1 MPTPAPI
8 TLAQTLGQTLPQG
21 GTVPLAVAL
30 VAGII
35 LWLFGAK
42 LVKPVFLLL
51 GLAAGGFV
59 GAILLPMTGIPP
71 FDLASITLSPGVT
84 GVLIGGVIGALV
96 ALALF
101 RVVITMTAA
110 LAFAAAGLMG
120 ALVFLHFNPAPP
132 PETPPDQTAAQS
144 DSQSDTQP
152 DGSAPDPLDSID
164 RDAAERT
171 VDAFNASRDAPLL
184 DDETKQDLLDAAE
197 RSRAFLRTAADAIG
211 DELESRTMRE
221 KTIAFASMFGGLALG
236 LLVGVTMPNR
246 TAALVTA
253 LLGAAIWMSAALAL
267 LTARTGE
274 IPDALDRSAIVW
286 GAPGSSSPSW
296 DCSSNWASCPAQS
309 PHGTPTTQKS
319 NPHRTQSPA

>member
-120 ALVFLHFNPAPP
+120 ALVFLHFNPAAP

-144 DSQSDTQP
+144 DTQSDSQSD
-152 DGSAPDPLDSID
+152 GSTPDPLDSID
-164 RDAAERT
+164 RDAAKRT

-211 DELESRTMRE
+211 DELETRTMRE

-267 LTARTGE
+267 MTARTGE

-286 GAPGSSSPSW
+286 GSAWIIVTLLGLLVQLGFLSR
-296 DCSSNWASCPAQS
+296 AKPARDTDD
-309 PHGTPTTQKS
+309 PEE
-319 NPHRTQSPA
+319 

>member
-120 ALVFLHFNPAPP
+120 ALVFLHFNPAAP

-211 DELESRTMRE
+211 DELETRTMRE

-267 LTARTGE
+267 MTARTGE

-286 GAPGSSSPSW
+286 GSAWIIVTLLGLLVQLGFLSR
-296 DCSSNWASCPAQS
+296 AKPARDTDD
-309 PHGTPTTQKS
+309 PEE
-319 NPHRTQSPA
+319 